1 MQPLS
6 CPAHPGMENVV
17 ENMLLP
23 HILLVSDAVCV
34 SRPRD
39 RKCNRARANTACRG
53 ETWHFPLHH
62 WYFTHLLFLVLK
74 PAEIVEETSISIG
87 FSRAAVSLKQNLRET
102 PSIITT
108 RSGLHAEQSASG
120 RPNAALAQ
128 RCWLHSLSVV
138 AGQAVRPVKPAAP
151 KLRTRIHKHR
161 FNRLDDHRCNRIER
175 ARSIG
180 SITNSPAEPIEISA
194 GRAAPREGLID
205 RATAPVGWRAPPR
218 SLMLQQRRLADAAYG
233 AVSPRSDPIG
243 DDVLTSRA
251 DTRASCSSHAP
262 RMHSVCARP
271 AACSTVGALPAAA
284 RCDSARG
291 RGRTTRALISGKRQP
306 VPSTGSALSR
316 SAVSRRYPPGAH
328 HARSLRVLDA
338 LSHGFEKGSYG

>member
-1 MQPLS
+1 
-6 CPAHPGMENVV
+6 
-17 ENMLLP
+17 
-23 HILLVSDAVCV
+23 
-34 SRPRD
+34 
-39 RKCNRARANTACRG
+39 
-53 ETWHFPLHH
+53 
-62 WYFTHLLFLVLK
+62 
-74 PAEIVEETSISIG
+74 VEETSISIG

-120 RPNAALAQ
+120 RPDAALAQ
-128 RCWLHSLSVV
+128 RCWLHSFSVG

-218 SLMLQQRRLADAAYG
+218 SLMRQQRRLADAAYG
-233 AVSPRSDPIG
+233 AVSPRSDLIG
-243 DDVLTSRA
+243 DDVLRARA
-251 DTRASCSSHAP
+251 DTRALRSSPSSSPCSSNARWLCSSRSTHHG
-262 RMHSVCARP
+262 RCASP
-271 AACSTVGALPAAA
+271 ADVS
-284 RCDSARG
+284 DSAPD
-291 RGRTTRALISGKRQP
+291 RGRTTRALISGKHTP
-306 VPSTGSALSR
+306 VPSTGSAISR
-316 SAVSRRYPPGAH
+316 SALSCRCPPPAH
-328 HARSLRVLDA
+328 HARSLRSLDA
-338 LSHGFEKGSYG
+338 LSRQK